1 MAIHLTHGIKE
12 RGSIFTSRLSKLHPQ
27 NYPQRKRLRK
37 IEQILLSFVQ
47 DLLKNNTIPVNCITL
62 PCEDYSWLD
71 FGLRATI
78 LENHDHEFIKTYLQQ
93 IKPNTIYYLRDTLHC
108 TYTIFRIPDSSKLMI
123 CGPVLFEEMSPARL
137 EEVFRKMKIPENQ
150 QPVLQGFY
158 LRLTSFPS
166 PTVYNNIFFTLGNYI
181 FGENKYEIILNDFHD
196 IDSWYETYV
205 HYSNMEDSRMN
216 IRMIE
221 ERYAIE
227 AQILDAVASGNES
240 KAINIISKL
249 SGRNL
254 PYRLPSSLRD
264 NKDYA
269 IAFNTLLRKTV
280 EQAGVHPIH
289 IDAHSN
295 QNVKLIEQ
303 ASSKE
308 QCSLVQLQ
316 FVRNYCR
323 MVREYTLKDYSLL
336 TQKIITYVSTDLTS
350 DLSLNAMAELLN
362 VNASYLSTLF
372 KREVGIPL
380 TDYVNR
386 QRVEQ
391 AKKLLVATE
400 LPIKIIAE
408 KSGIPDVYYF
418 SRMFKK
424 RTGCTPK
431 VYREQAG
438 RDGGL
443 HET

>member
-1 MAIHLTHGIKE
+1 M
-12 RGSIFTSRLSKLHPQ
+12 
-27 NYPQRKRLRK
+27 
-37 IEQILLSFVQ
+37 EQILLNFVQ
-47 DLLKNNTIPVNCITL
+47 DLLKNNTIPVSCVTL

-78 LENHDHEFIKTYLQQ
+78 LKNHDHEYIRTYLDKLEEN
-93 IKPNTIYYLRDTLHC
+93 IIYYLKDTLRC
-108 TYTIFRIPDSSKLMI
+108 VYTFFRIPDSTKVLI
-123 CGPVLFEEMSPARL
+123 CGPVLFEEMPPAKL
-137 EEVFRKMKIPENQ
+137 NEVFRKMKIPEIQ

-158 LRLTSFPS
+158 LRLTSFPT
-166 PTVYNNIFFTLGNYI
+166 PTFYNNLFLTLGNYI
-181 FGENKYEIILNDFHD
+181 FGENNYKIVYNDFND
-196 IDSWYETYV
+196 MDSWYETYV

-227 AQILDAVASGNES
+227 SQILNAVSSGNES
-240 KAINIISKL
+240 KALSIISKL
-249 SGRNL
+249 NGRNL
-254 PYRLPSSLRD
+254 PYRLSSNLRD
-264 NKDYA
+264 KKDYA

-308 QCSLVQLQ
+308 QCSAIQLQ
-316 FVRNYCR
+316 MVRNYCR
-323 MVREYTLKDYSLL
+323 MVRKYTLKDYSLL
-336 TQKIITYVSTDLTS
+336 TQKIMTYISTDLTS

-386 QRVEQ
+386 QRIEQ
-391 AKKLLVATE
+391 AKKLLVATDF
-400 LPIKIIAE
+400 PIKSIAE
-408 KSGIPDVYYF
+408 KCGIPDVYYF

-424 RTGCTPK
+424 RTGCTPRA
-431 VYREQAG
+431 YRERAG
-438 RDGGL
+438 REQGMQ
-443 HET
+443 E

>member
-1 MAIHLTHGIKE
+1 M
-12 RGSIFTSRLSKLHPQ
+12 
-27 NYPQRKRLRK
+27 
-37 IEQILLSFVQ
+37 
-47 DLLKNNTIPVNCITL
+47 
-62 PCEDYSWLD
+62 
-71 FGLRATI
+71 
-78 LENHDHEFIKTYLQQ
+78 
-93 IKPNTIYYLRDTLHC
+93 
-108 TYTIFRIPDSSKLMI
+108 
-123 CGPVLFEEMSPARL
+123 
-137 EEVFRKMKIPENQ
+137 
-150 QPVLQGFY
+150 
-158 LRLTSFPS
+158 
-166 PTVYNNIFFTLGNYI
+166 
-181 FGENKYEIILNDFHD
+181 
-196 IDSWYETYV
+196 
-205 HYSNMEDSRMN
+205 
-216 IRMIE
+216 
-221 ERYAIE
+221 
-227 AQILDAVASGNES
+227 
-240 KAINIISKL
+240 
-249 SGRNL
+249 
-254 PYRLPSSLRD
+254 
-264 NKDYA
+264 
-269 IAFNTLLRKTV
+269 
-280 EQAGVHPIH
+280 
-289 IDAHSN
+289 
-295 QNVKLIEQ
+295 KLIEQ

>member
-1 MAIHLTHGIKE
+1 MTPAVKSHHK
-12 RGSIFTSRLSKLHPQ
+12 RKKLRQ
-27 NYPQRKRLRK
+27 
-37 IEQILLSFVQ
+37 IEQILSFVQ
-47 DLLKNNTIPVNCITL
+47 DLLKNNTIPVNCVTL

-78 LENHDHEFIKTYLQQ
+78 LENNDHDFIQIYLEQVKQ
-93 IKPNTIYYLRDTLHC
+93 NTIYYLKDTLHC
-108 TYTIFRIPDSSKLMI
+108 TYTIFCIPDSRELMI

-137 EEVFRKMKIPENQ
+137 NEVFRKMKIPESQ
-150 QPVLQGFY
+150 QSVLRGFY
-158 LRLTSFPS
+158 LRLTSFPT
-166 PTVYNNIFFTLGNYI
+166 PTVYNNIFLTLGNYI
-181 FGENKYEIILNDFHD
+181 FGEGKYEIVYNDFND
-196 IDSWYETYV
+196 MDSWYETYV

-240 KAINIISKL
+240 KAMNIISKL
-249 SGRNL
+249 NGRNL
-254 PYRLPSSLRD
+254 PYRLSSNLRD
-264 NKDYA
+264 RKDYA

-303 ASSKE
+303 ASTRE
-308 QCSLVQLQ
+308 QCSAIQLQ
-316 FVRNYCR
+316 LVRNYCR
-323 MVREYTLKDYSLL
+323 MVRKYTLKDYSLL
-336 TQKIITYVSTDLTS
+336 TQKIMTYISADLTS

-362 VNASYLSTLF
+362 VNTSYLSTLF

-391 AKKLLVATE
+391 AKKLLTATE
-400 LPIKIIAE
+400 FPIKIIAE
-408 KSGIPDVYYF
+408 KCGIPDVYYF

-424 RTGCTPK
+424 RTGCTPRA
-431 VYREQAG
+431 YREQAG
-438 RDGGL
+438 WEQGMAAHPGTQNDSIY
-443 HET
+443 

>member
-1 MAIHLTHGIKE
+1 M
-12 RGSIFTSRLSKLHPQ
+12 
-27 NYPQRKRLRK
+27 RK
-37 IEQILLSFVQ
+37 IEQVLLSFVQ

-71 FGLRATI
+71 YSLRATI
-78 LENHDHEFIKTYLQQ
+78 LENHDHEFIQMYFNKIKT
-93 IKPNTIYYLRDTLHC
+93 NTIYYLKDTLHC
-108 TYTIFRIPDSSKLMI
+108 TYTILRIPDSPILMI

-137 EEVFRKMKIPENQ
+137 KEVFRKMKIPESQ

-158 LRLTSFPS
+158 LRLTSFPT
-166 PTVYNNIFFTLGNYI
+166 PTVYNNIFITLGNYI
-181 FGENKYEIILNDFHD
+181 FGENKYEIIYDDFNDM
-196 IDSWYETYV
+196 DSWYETYV
-205 HYSNMEDSRMN
+205 HYSNIEDSRMN

-227 AQILDAVASGNES
+227 AQILDAVARGNES

-249 SGRNL
+249 NGRNL
-254 PYRLPSSLRD
+254 PYRLNSSLRD
-264 NKDYA
+264 SKDYA

-280 EQAGVHPIH
+280 EQTGVHPIH

-303 ASSKE
+303 ASSRE
-308 QCSLVQLQ
+308 QCSAIQLQ
-316 FVRNYCR
+316 LVRNYCR
-323 MVREYTLKDYSLL
+323 MVRKYTLKDYSLL
-336 TQKIITYVSTDLTS
+336 TQKIMTYISADLTS

-391 AKKLLVATE
+391 AKKLLTVTDF
-400 LPIKIIAE
+400 PIKSIAE
-408 KSGIPDVYYF
+408 KCGIPDVYYF

-431 VYREQAG
+431 AYREQAG
-438 RDGGL
+438 WEQRMVANPGTQNDPIY
-443 HET
+443 

>member
-1 MAIHLTHGIKE
+1 M
-12 RGSIFTSRLSKLHPQ
+12 
-27 NYPQRKRLRK
+27 
-37 IEQILLSFVQ
+37 EQILLKFVQ
-47 DLLKNNTIPVNCITL
+47 DLLKNNTIPVSCVAL

-78 LENHDHEFIKTYLQQ
+78 LKNHDHEYIRTYLDKLEEN
-93 IKPNTIYYLRDTLHC
+93 IIYYLKDTLRC
-108 TYTIFRIPDSSKLMI
+108 VYTFFRIPDSTKVLI
-123 CGPVLFEEMSPARL
+123 CGPVLFEEMPPAKL
-137 EEVFRKMKIPENQ
+137 NEVFRKMKIPEIQ

-158 LRLTSFPS
+158 LRLTSFPT
-166 PTVYNNIFFTLGNYI
+166 PTFYNNLFLTLGNYI
-181 FGENKYEIILNDFHD
+181 FGENNYKIVYNDFND
-196 IDSWYETYV
+196 MESWYETYV

-227 AQILDAVASGNES
+227 GQILNAVSSGNES

-249 SGRNL
+249 NGRNL
-254 PYRLPSSLRD
+254 PYRLPSNLRD
-264 NKDYA
+264 QKDYA

-308 QCSLVQLQ
+308 QCSAIQLQ
-316 FVRNYCR
+316 IVRNYCR
-323 MVREYTLKDYSLL
+323 MVRKYTLKDYSLL
-336 TQKIITYVSTDLTS
+336 TQKIMTYVSTDLTS

-391 AKKLLVATE
+391 AKKLLVATDF
-400 LPIKIIAE
+400 PIKSIAE
-408 KSGIPDVYYF
+408 KCGIPDVYYF

-424 RTGCTPK
+424 RTGCTPRA
-431 VYREQAG
+431 YRERAG
-438 RDGGL
+438 REQGMQ
-443 HET
+443 E